1 MNPVRI
7 SYPCRYPV
15 KIVGEAG
22 DEFVE
27 SVLKVTRR
35 HAPELE
41 ERDIRVRTSAEGN
54 YCSVAVVIIA
64 TGEEQLD
71 NLHNELKENPEV
83 RLVI

>member
-7 SYPCRYPV
+7 TYPCRYPV
-15 KIVGEAG
+15 KIIG
-22 DEFVE
+22 DSGQAFVE
-27 SVLKVTRR
+27 SVLEVTRR

-41 ERDIRVRTSAEGN
+41 DRDIHVRESAEGN
-54 YCSVAVVIIA
+54 YCAVAVMIVA

-71 NLHNELKENPEV
+71 HLHNELREKPEV